1 MPLPPAPEITQLLQ
15 AWRAGD
21 DGALDRLTP
30 LVYDELRQLAHA
42 RMRHA
47 QPGHTLQ
54 TTDLANEAY
63 LRLVGARRVAWQDR
77 AHFFAICA
85 RLMRHILVDAARSRR
100 AQKRGGGAPFV
111 DFDEQLAVSPARDP
125 DLLALDEALTQLSVE
140 DPRQGQVV
148 ELRYFGG
155 LSVEESAEV
164 LGVSPQTVM
173 RDWKLAKLWLV
184 RALRHADETG
194 AEAAP

>member
-1 MPLPPAPEITQLLQ
+1 MSLPPAPEITRLLQ

-21 DGALDRLTP
+21 DGALDQLTP
-30 LVYDELRQLAHA
+30 LVYGELRRLAHA

-47 QPGHTLQ
+47 EPGHTLQ
-54 TTDLANEAY
+54 TTALANEAFI
-63 LRLVGARRVAWQDR
+63 RLVDARRVDWQDR

-85 RLMRHILVDAARSRR
+85 RVMRHILVDAARTRR
-100 AQKRGGGAPFV
+100 AQKRGGGAQFV
-111 DFDEQLAVSPARDP
+111 AFDDQLAMSPARDP
-125 DLLALDEALTQLSVE
+125 DLLALDEALTQLSRE

-155 LSVEESAEV
+155 LSVEETAEV
-164 LGVSPQTVM
+164 LKVSPQTVL

-184 RALRHADETG
+184 RALRHAGESH
-194 AEAAP
+194 AEAGQ